1 MREGYLGR
9 DLGGQFGMGGGF
21 GEGESE
27 KTEKTLDGM
36 KYFFSGFC
44 MCLGVANVRET

>member
-44 MCLGVANVRET
+44 A